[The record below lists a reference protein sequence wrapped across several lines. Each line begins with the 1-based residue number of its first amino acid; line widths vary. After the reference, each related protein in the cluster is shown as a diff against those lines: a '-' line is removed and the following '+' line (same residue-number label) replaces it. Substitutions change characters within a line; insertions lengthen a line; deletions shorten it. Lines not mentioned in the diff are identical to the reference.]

1 MDTVEALRNLVS
13 FAFDIHRVC
22 HLIAA
27 FCLVNLVL
35 KVTKL
40 FISRKQ
46 SIKALEAF
54 PGPPRHWLYGHEHEF
69 HQDGTDFD
77 KYISWAKQYPYCV
90 PFWFGPFVS
99 VLDINH
105 PDYVKTILATTEPKD
120 DISYTFLIPWIGNGL
135 LVADGQKWFRHRRLL
150 TPGFHYDVLK
160 PYVKLVADASNIMLD
175 KWEKLA
181 GKEESMEVYQHISL
195 MTLDSIMKCAFS
207 YHSNCQ
213 IERSSPCLNSYIG
226 AVYELC
232 DLTNTR
238 FWYFPYHIDIIFHLS
253 PHGYRF
259 RKACKV
265 ARGHTEQVIK
275 QRKET
280 LQDEKEL
287 LKIQKKRYLDFLD
300 ILLCARDE
308 HDKGLSDED
317 IRAEVDTFMFEGH
330 DTTASGISW
339 ILYNLAANPEHQQ
352 KCRDEVQAVLAGK
365 DTMDWEDLSKIPY
378 TTMCI
383 KESLRLSPPVP
394 GISRKLT
401 KPLTFCDGK
410 TLPEGSL
417 VGINI
422 YCIHRCPSIWEN
434 PEVFDPLRFSSE
446 NSAKRH
452 PYAFIPFSAGP
463 RNCIGQTFAMNEMKV
478 AVAMILNRFE
488 LAADPSRIPK
498 KISKL
503 VLKSLNGIHLKIKK
517 IE

>member
-1 MDTVEALRNLVS
+1 MDTIEALRNMVS
-13 FAFDIHRVC
+13 FPFDVYRVY
-22 HLIAA
+22 HLIAV
-27 FCLVNLVL
+27 FCLVTLVL
-35 KVTKL
+35 KITKL
-40 FISRKQ
+40 FIRRKQ
-46 SIKALEAF
+46 SIKVLEAF
-54 PGPPRHWLYGHEHEF
+54 PGPPPHWLYGHVHEF
-69 HQDGTDFD
+69 HQDGTDLD
-77 KYISWAKQYPYCV
+77 KVVNWAKQYPYCL
-90 PFWFGPFVS
+90 PMWFGPFVS
-99 VLDINH
+99 FLNINH

-120 DISYTFLIPWIGNGL
+120 DITYKFLIPWIAYNILHISPTCLHMSTGNGL

-160 PYVKLVADASNIMLD
+160 PYVKLVADSSNIMLD

-181 GKEESMEVYQHISL
+181 GKEESMEVYQHVSL

-213 IERSSPCLNSYIG
+213 TESGTNSYIN

-232 DLTNTR
+232 HLTNTR
-238 FWYFPYHIDIIFHLS
+238 FRYFPYHIDIIFHLS

-259 RKACKV
+259 RKACKL
-265 ARGHTEQVIK
+265 AHGHTEQVIK

-280 LQDEKEL
+280 LQDGNEL

-352 KCRDEVQAVLAGK
+352 KCRDEVQAMLVGK
-365 DTMDWEDLSKIPY
+365 DTMDCLAAIA
-378 TTMCI
+378 
-383 KESLRLSPPVP
+383 VQ
-394 GISRKLT
+394 
-401 KPLTFCDGK
+401 
-410 TLPEGSL
+410 
-417 VGINI
+417 NI
-422 YCIHRCPSIWEN
+422 AFP
-434 PEVFDPLRFSSE
+434 VFDPLRFSAE

-452 PYAFIPFSAGP
+452 PHAFIPFSAGP

-488 LAADPSRIPK
+488 LAVDPSRIPK
-498 KISKL
+498 KIPKL
-503 VLKSLNGIHLKIKK
+503 VLRSLNGIHLKIKK

>member
-1 MDTVEALRNLVS
+1 MDTIEALRNMVS
-13 FAFDIHRVC
+13 FPFDVYRVY
-22 HLIAA
+22 HLIAV
-27 FCLVNLVL
+27 FCLVTLVL
-35 KVTKL
+35 KITKL
-40 FISRKQ
+40 FIRRKQ
-46 SIKALEAF
+46 LIKVLEAF
-54 PGPPRHWLYGHEHEF
+54 PGPPPHWLYGHVHEVICYKHF
-69 HQDGTDFD
+69 P
-77 KYISWAKQYPYCV
+77 IKQ
-90 PFWFGPFVS
+90 
-99 VLDINH
+99 
-105 PDYVKTILATTEPKD
+105 
-120 DISYTFLIPWIGNGL
+120 
-135 LVADGQKWFRHRRLL
+135 
-150 TPGFHYDVLK
+150 
-160 PYVKLVADASNIMLD
+160 D

-181 GKEESMEVYQHISL
+181 EKEESMEVYQHISL

-213 IERSSPCLNSYIG
+213 TESGTNSYIN

-232 DLTNTR
+232 HLTNTR
-238 FWYFPYHIDIIFHLS
+238 FRYFPYHIDIIFHLS

-259 RKACKV
+259 RKACKL
-265 ARGHTEQVIK
+265 AHGHTEQVIK

-280 LQDEKEL
+280 LQDGKEL
-287 LKIQKKRYLDFLD
+287 FKIQKKRYLDFLD

-352 KCRDEVQAVLAGK
+352 KCRDEVQAVLVGK

-383 KESLRLSPPVP
+383 KESLRLNPPVP
-394 GISRKLT
+394 GIARKLT
-401 KPLTFCDGK
+401 KPMTFCDGRM
-410 TLPEGSL
+410 LPEG
-417 VGINI
+417 
-422 YCIHRCPSIWEN
+422 
-434 PEVFDPLRFSSE
+434 VFDPLRFSAE

-452 PYAFIPFSAGP
+452 PHAFIPFSAGP

-488 LAADPSRIPK
+488 LAVDPSRIPK
-498 KISKL
+498 KIPKL
-503 VLKSLNGIHLKIKK
+503 VLRSLNGIHLKIKK